1 MFVIFIFDLA
11 SVIIKGTCCI
21 KQNRRQENVDF
32 QKMNLYNYRSATENI
47 YNLSLIQLS
56 NLFVCDKKG
65 GKKL

>member
-11 SVIIKGTCCI
+11 LVIIKGTCCI
-21 KQNRRQENVDF
+21 KQNRRQENVD
-32 QKMNLYNYRSATENI
+32 LYNYRSATENI

>member
-1 MFVIFIFDLA
+1 
-11 SVIIKGTCCI
+11 
-21 KQNRRQENVDF
+21 
-32 QKMNLYNYRSATENI
+32 MNLYKYRSATENI

>member
-21 KQNRRQENVDF
+21 KFSKR
-32 QKMNLYNYRSATENI
+32 NLYNYRSATENI

>member
-1 MFVIFIFDLA
+1 MIW
-11 SVIIKGTCCI
+11 
-21 KQNRRQENVDF
+21 
-32 QKMNLYNYRSATENI
+32 YNYSSATDNR